1 MYKTFTEVYFT
12 EVYRKSIFSGVFTS
26 FESFIPI
33 MHKRGLIETL
43 LHRSFRLCSSYEN
56 FHREIQ
62 TLKAIFKRNN
72 YPQNFLNQC
81 IKFFLN
87 KLFIKKD
94 FNLMVLKKEL
104 LFVLP
109 CLGKLLLD
117 LRIRLR
123 QTIGGNLRYCKLKV
137 ILRSKCRLKT
147 SFRFKYLLE
156 KKNSLWNSLSS
167 YM

>member
-1 MYKTFTEVYFT
+1 MLQLREL
-12 EVYRKSIFSGVFTS
+12 SSGNS
-26 FESFIPI
+26 
-33 MHKRGLIETL
+33 
-43 LHRSFRLCSSYEN
+43 N
-56 FHREIQ
+56 F
-62 TLKAIFKRNN
+62 KGNN

-87 KLFIKKD
+87 KLFTKKD
-94 FNLMVLKKEL
+94 FNFMVPKREL

-109 CLGKLLLD
+109 YLGKLLLD

-123 QTIGGNLRYCKLKV
+123 QAIGINLRYCKLKV

-156 KKNSLWNSLSS
+156 KKIRSGIIYRHICSNCKVTYYGKTFRHFYTKRLNK
-167 YM
+167 